1 MKSSRQTKRA
11 SRKLFRASFANGVLD
26 AGRARTI
33 TGQLADSGRRSAPRI
48 LREFARLVRLHRDR
62 HVAIVETAAPL
73 PDDVKQDV
81 HASLARLYGSSL
93 QTSFAENAA
102 LLGGMRIKVGSD
114 VYDATL
120 RGRLN
125 AIAARF

>member
-26 AGRARTI
+26 TARARSI
-33 TGQLADSGRRSAPRI
+33 AGQLADSGRRSAPRI
-48 LREFARLVRLHRDR
+48 LRDYARLMRLHRDR

-73 PDDVKQDV
+73 SDALKQDV
-81 HASLARLYGSSL
+81 QAALSRIYGSDL
-93 QTSFAENAA
+93 QTSFTEKTE

-120 RGRLN
+120 RGRLS
-125 AIAARF
+125 AIEARF

>member
-26 AGRARTI
+26 VGRARTI

-125 AIAARF
+125 AIEARF